1 MTQKIAAG
9 RGLVTLVLGGVRSG
23 KSRYAEA
30 LIARSPKPWVYVA
43 TAEARDDEMAERIA
57 AHKARRAEGW
67 QTIEA
72 PHDLADA
79 VKQAPADA
87 AVLVDCL
94 TLWLSNLMEGS
105 FDIDAETARLQEALA
120 GTGRLNRSRVERG
133 RLKHRAGQCARPS
146 LSRSARRAQSE
157 DGGASRAR
165 RDDGCRHRNRG
176 EKPMTKPVDDKD
188 AERHRAKMAKRK
200 AVQDEEV
207 AGKQVEKGLLIV
219 HTGTGKG
226 KSTAAFGLALRMLGR
241 GKRVGVVQFIKG
253 AWHSAERDALEKFG
267 DQVSWHSMGE
277 GFTWETQDLARD
289 IAAATRAFDK
299 AQELMA
305 DPSFALVILDELNI
319 ALRYDYLPLDQ
330 VDRHAESAPSRS
342 ACDRH
347 RAEREAA
354 L

>member
-57 AHKARRAEGW
+57 THKARRAEGW

-120 GTGRLNRSRVERG
+120 E
-133 RLKHRAGQCARPS
+133 RAGS
-146 LSRSARRAQSE
+146 TVLVSNEVGLSIVPDNALARRFRDRQGELNQRMAAQ
-157 DGGASRAR
+157 AAR
-165 RDDGCRHRNRG
+165 VV
-176 EKPMTKPVDDKD
+176 M
-188 AERHRAKMAKRK
+188 M
-200 AVQDEEV
+200 V
-207 AGKQVEKGLLIV
+207 AGIAIAV
-219 HTGTGKG
+219 
-226 KSTAAFGLALRMLGR
+226 KS
-241 GKRVGVVQFIKG
+241 
-253 AWHSAERDALEKFG
+253 
-267 DQVSWHSMGE
+267 
-277 GFTWETQDLARD
+277 
-289 IAAATRAFDK
+289 
-299 AQELMA
+299 
-305 DPSFALVILDELNI
+305 P
-319 ALRYDYLPLDQ
+319 
-330 VDRHAESAPSRS
+330 
-342 ACDRH
+342 
-347 RAEREAA
+347 
-354 L
+354 